1 MKHLLLLHGAVG
13 SKEQLNPL
21 KETLSNA
28 YHVSCINFS
37 GHGGQGLKEKF
48 SIPQFAAE
56 VLQWIKE
63 KGLQKISIFGYSMG
77 GYVALY
83 LARFY
88 PDSVDS
94 IITLG
99 TKWQWDEAVAAKEV
113 NMLNPKVIE
122 QKRPKFAEQL
132 AKRHQPLDWKILL
145 HKTATMLTEMGGTNP
160 LAVEDYVAVPTKVLL
175 LLGDRDKMVT
185 LDETVA
191 VFRQLPVAQLGVLPE
206 TYHPIETVDTQQLAY
221 LIKKFL
227 L

>member
-1 MKHLLLLHGAVG
+1 MKHLLLLHGAIG

-21 KETLSNA
+21 NESLSDVF
-28 YHVSCINFS
+28 HVHSINFS
-37 GHGGQGLKEKF
+37 GHGGQELKEDF

-56 VLQWIKE
+56 VLKWMKE
-63 KGLQKISIFGYSMG
+63 FRLGKISIFGYSMG

-88 PDSVDS
+88 PEVVDN

-99 TKWQWDEAVAAKEV
+99 TKWQWDEAIAAKGV
-113 NMLNPKVIE
+113 AMLDPEVIE
-122 QKRPKFAEQL
+122 KKLPKFAEQL
-132 AKRHQPLDWKILL
+132 AQHHQPQDWRILL
-145 HKTATMLTEMGGTNP
+145 NKTAGMLTEMGRSNP
-160 LAVEDYVAVPTKVLL
+160 LRVEDYSTIQTKVLL

-191 VFRQLPVAQLGVLPE
+191 VFKRLPSAQLGILPN
-206 TYHPIETVDTQQLAY
+206 TPHPIEAVNMQQLAH
-221 LIKKFL
+221 LIKNFL